1 MKPAR
6 KVKKTRILVA
16 DRESVFRLGLLKLFG
31 LEDDLR
37 IVAQADTSEQIVR
50 LAKQFKPE
58 VVLVQEEILA
68 EPPGNLV
75 QRVRSASGQCKF
87 VITASSLGQELIS
100 RYLRAGV
107 STVVPRR
114 ANPSLFVDG
123 VRGALKHN
131 VSSIE
136 APEVETVETL
146 EQPEEESTRPVD
158 TLTQREKEV
167 ISYLV
172 QGFGNREIA
181 QHLSI
186 AEQTVKN
193 HLRAVFDKVGVSDRL
208 ELVLYAIHKRLE
220 LPPVELGN

>member
-6 KVKKTRILVA
+6 SVKKTRILIA

-37 IVAQADTSEQIVR
+37 IVAQADTSEQVAR
-50 LAKQFKPE
+50 LAQQFKPD

-68 EPPGNLV
+68 EPPGNLAE
-75 QRVRSASGQCKF
+75 RVRSASGHCRI
-87 VITASSLGQELIS
+87 VITAASLGQELIS
-100 RYLRAGV
+100 RYLQAGV
-107 STVVPRR
+107 SSVIQRR
-114 ANPSLFVDG
+114 ALPSRFVDG
-123 VRGALKHN
+123 VRGALKGKATKL
-131 VSSIE
+131 E

-146 EQPEEESTRPVD
+146 EKSKEDLSRPVD

-172 QGFGNREIA
+172 QGCGNREIA

-193 HLRAVFDKVGVSDRL
+193 HLRAIFDKVGVSDRL

-220 LPPVELGN
+220 LPPVALAS